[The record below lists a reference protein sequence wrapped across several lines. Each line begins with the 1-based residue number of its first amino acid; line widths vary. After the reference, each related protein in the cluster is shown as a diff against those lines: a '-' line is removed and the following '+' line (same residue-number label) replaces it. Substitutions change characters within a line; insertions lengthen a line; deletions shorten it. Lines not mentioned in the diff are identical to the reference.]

1 MDEKQILENYYLGM
15 VDVLVNKR
23 PKAGLQRFEYTLAKI
38 SPPQVDLYRA
48 IAVAKGADN
57 NYAVTDEDLLVFL
70 EHIDTWGVLSVE
82 QKMKPSYPE
91 LLQYRELMWGM
102 EVKVTTPADVYAYS
116 GWAIAKKGDYDRAK
130 SILDSVPHLTR
141 TEGADLVEAL
151 MFYRTARWN
160 DAINAAERF
169 RQAPYLDVDDN
180 PVTDDRGAHQHNVLF
195 VLASYLIAGT
205 GWAHLGDTEAAKAL
219 LNQGLAHPHAANFP
233 QISAEMWR
241 VLGLLERAAGR
252 EADAQTCFSKGLAMA
267 SSRELIDT
275 AANPNL
281 TMTITSEAMIARRG
295 SYWDRSTEPSLETE
309 RQATASSERAAILAA
324 ADAEL
329 DRQIGMADVKDQVKG
344 LRASVAFSA
353 ELARRG
359 KSVQGRSNHLVFS
372 GPPGTGK
379 TTIAR
384 IIARIYL
391 GLGITRTDSVRETRR
406 SDFIGEY
413 QGHTSAKTK
422 QVIEEAA
429 GGVLFID
436 EAYGLIK
443 STHGSGS
450 SGDMFGQE
458 VVDEL
463 LVALE
468 NNRSDLIVII
478 AGYEKELK
486 EFLDQNQGLQSRFP
500 TWIRFDSYTPT
511 ELGQIARVQAE
522 LRESTLTPDAEDLI
536 VKVITDKLAGVAAH
550 NGRSLIDVAAN
561 GRFARNIIE
570 TAERFRELRLMNFDL
585 ASLTDDQ
592 LVEITVDDIAQAL
605 QRSIAELSV

>member
-1 MDEKQILENYYLGM
+1 MDAQQLLDSYYQGM
-15 VDVLVNKR
+15 VDVLVEKR
-23 PKAGLQRFEYTLAKI
+23 PKAGIQRFEYALAKF
-38 SPPQVDLYRA
+38 PTPQADLYRG
-48 IAVAKGADN
+48 IAVARGVDN
-57 NYAVTDEDLLVFL
+57 GYAVTDEDLLVFL
-70 EHIDTWGVLSVE
+70 AHIDTWGVLSVE
-82 QKMKPSYPE
+82 KGMKPSYPDS
-91 LLQYRELMWGM
+91 LRYRELMWGM
-102 EVKVTTPADVYAYS
+102 EVKVTTPPDVYAYAA
-116 GWAIAKKGDYDRAK
+116 WAIAKKGDYDKAK
-130 SILDSVPHLTR
+130 AILDSIPAAIR

-151 MFYRTARWN
+151 IFYRAARWT

-169 RQAPYLDVDDN
+169 RQAPYLDVDDK
-180 PVTDDRGAHQHNVLF
+180 PVTDDRGVPQLNVLF

-205 GWAHLGDTEAAKAL
+205 GWAHLGDTQAATAL
-219 LNQGLAHPHAANFP
+219 LEQGLAHGHAANFP

-241 VLGLLERAAGR
+241 TLGLIERAGGR
-252 EADAQTCFSKGLAMA
+252 EAAAQTCFSKGVAMA
-267 SSRELIDT
+267 SSAELSDT

-281 TMTITSEAMIARRG
+281 TMTITSEAMIARRT

-309 RQATASSERAAILAA
+309 RQAAAHSDRAAILAA

-329 DRQIGMADVKDQVKG
+329 DRQVGMADVKEQVKG
-344 LRASVAFSA
+344 LRANVAFNA

-359 KSVQGRSNHLVFS
+359 RSVQGMSNHLVFS

-391 GLGITRTDSVRETRR
+391 GLGITRTDAVKETRR

-443 STHGSGS
+443 STNGSGS

-500 TWIRFDSYTPT
+500 TWIRFDSYTPA

-522 LRESTLTPDAEDLI
+522 IRDSILTPKAEDLI

-570 TAERFRELRLMNFDL
+570 TAERFRSLRLANFDL
-585 ASLTDDQ
+585 SELPDEK
-592 LVEITVDDIAQAL
+592 LIEITVEDVAQAL
-605 QRSIAELSV
+605 GRAIGELSV